1 MTLCITMFITIKK
14 ILSSL
19 LVTGTIN
26 KLKGIFSVL
35 NEGKMLNWGEIN
47 DNLKRESNSDESIRL
62 GVWYE
67 CNRGK

>member
-26 KLKGIFSVL
+26 KLKGIFFVL

-47 DNLKRESNSDESIRL
+47 DNLKRESNSDESNRL

>member
-47 DNLKRESNSDESIRL
+47 DNLKRESNSDESNRL

>member
-26 KLKGIFSVL
+26 KLKGIFPVL

-47 DNLKRESNSDESIRL
+47 DNLKREVTVMKVTD
-62 GVWYE
+62 
-67 CNRGK
+67 

>member
-1 MTLCITMFITIKK
+1 MFITIKK

-47 DNLKRESNSDESIRL
+47 DNLKRESNSDESKRL

>member
-47 DNLKRESNSDESIRL
+47 DNLKRESNSDESKRL